1 MVSLSDIPVDVLL
14 DNVLPSVPVT
24 DLLHLGSTNRF
35 FATLVSDDLFWK
47 RKLQE
52 DFNFSGAGTA
62 RTSGWKFI
70 YRGLS
75 DPKVFVWGLD
85 VPIPCDFDVLISR
98 STAKSPMAGSV

>member
-1 MVSLSDIPVDVLL
+1 MPSISDIPVDVLL

-24 DLLHLGSTNRF
+24 DVLHLGSTNHF

-75 DPKVFVWGLD
+75 NPKVFVWG
-85 VPIPCDFDVLISR
+85 
-98 STAKSPMAGSV
+98 